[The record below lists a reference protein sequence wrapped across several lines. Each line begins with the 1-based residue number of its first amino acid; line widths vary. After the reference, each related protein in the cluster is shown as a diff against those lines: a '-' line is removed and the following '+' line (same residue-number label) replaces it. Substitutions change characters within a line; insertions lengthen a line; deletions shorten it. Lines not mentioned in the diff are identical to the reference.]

1 MSFSRKISFSSP
13 GFLQGKIVVDQ
24 NKRRFS
30 TRINMIFSGSTRK
43 RFHVS
48 VLYVVNCH
56 LPTTHLIM
64 KEKKVNKSCHD
75 ARSLLA

>member
-1 MSFSRKISFSSP
+1 M
-13 GFLQGKIVVDQ
+13 VDQ

-75 ARSLLA
+75 ARSLLT